1 MTTDR
6 DKVNLM
12 EDLNWKPAAQY
23 WKEQAEKLEKRLDTY
38 EKLEKKLVGLYPEH
52 SEAPFIC
59 SYDKKGSPPE
69 YLHVCPTYGSDATYC
84 YTLKSLYT
92 QQGG

>member
-1 MTTDR
+1 MTTDK
-6 DKVNLM
+6 DNVKLM
-12 EDLNWKPAAQY
+12 EDLNWKPATQC
-23 WKEQAEKLEKRLDTY
+23 WKEQV

-52 SEAPFIC
+52 ADQPFIC

-69 YLHVCPTYGSDATYC
+69 YLNVCPAYGSDATYH
-84 YTLKSLYT
+84 YTLKGLYT